1 MENLKEKYVISLDG
15 CDDTTYYIGEYTTEE
30 YNFLLKVAEDVS
42 SMSTHICMPTM
53 SVWKFNQERDKYISW
68 RIDTHLEEEMELEA
82 IKNQKKY
89 DL

>member
-15 CDDTTYYIGEYTTEE
+15 CDDTTYYIGEYTAEE

-42 SMSTHICMPTM
+42 AMSTYTCMPTM
-53 SVWKFNQERDKYISW
+53 SVWKFNQDKDKYVSW
-68 RIDTHLEEEMELEA
+68 RIDSHLEEEMELQI